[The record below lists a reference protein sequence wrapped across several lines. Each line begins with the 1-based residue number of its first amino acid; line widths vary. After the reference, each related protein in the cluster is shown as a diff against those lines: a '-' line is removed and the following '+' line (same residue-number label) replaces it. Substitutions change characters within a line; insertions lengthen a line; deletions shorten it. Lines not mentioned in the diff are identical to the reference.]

1 MLRVENAVEKG
12 IRSRLRGRMA
22 TTDRGKRVAGGDEWR
37 SRYEATPERQG
48 ELFSTISGVENE
60 PLYSP
65 ENVELDY
72 ERDLGWP
79 GAYPFTRGVYPSMYR
94 GRLWTMRQFAGFG
107 TAEETNKRF
116 RYLLD
121 HGQTGLST
129 AFDMPT
135 LMGYDSDH
143 PRSLG
148 EVGREGV
155 AIDSLADME
164 TLFEG
169 IPLAEVSTS
178 MTINAPA
185 AMLLA
190 FYACVGEQQGASP
203 AELRGTIQT
212 DILKEYIA
220 QKEWIFPPEPSMRL
234 VTDMVEFCAR
244 EMPKWHPISISG
256 YHIREAGSNAIQELA
271 FTLADGFAYVDA
283 AIERGLDVDDFAPRL
298 SFFFNAHVDF
308 FEEIAKYRAARRI
321 WARELRDRYG
331 AKNPRSW
338 LMRFHTQTA
347 GVSLTAQQPEVNIV
361 RTAIEALAAV
371 LGGTQ
376 SLHTNSFDEALAL
389 PTEDAVRIALRT
401 QQVIAHETG
410 VVNTIDPLGGSY
422 YLEELTNRLE
432 AEAYDY
438 FDRIEKLGG
447 VIPAIEENFQ
457 QREIAEAS
465 FRYQAEVEAKQRI
478 VVGVNRYELEDEG
491 EIEILRIDP
500 ALEEKQI
507 ARVKALRDRRDSAE
521 VERTLA
527 RLKQG
532 AERDENLMPLLVE
545 ASRAY
550 VTMGEMCDALR
561 ETWGTWRETPVF

>member
-1 MLRVENAVEKG
+1 
-12 IRSRLRGRMA
+12 MA
-22 TTDRGKRVAGGDEWR
+22 TTEDRRAGLKGQDAWR
-37 SRYEATPERQG
+37 EEVYEATPERQG
-48 ELFSTISGVENE
+48 ELFSTISGLENE

-65 ENVELDY
+65 DTVEVNHD
-72 ERDLGWP
+72 RDLGYP
-79 GAYPFTRGVYPSMYR
+79 GVYPYTRGVYPSMYR
-94 GRLWTMRQFAGFG
+94 GKLWTMRQFAGFG
-107 TAEETNKRF
+107 TAEETNERF

-129 AFDMPT
+129 AFDMPS

-155 AIDSLADME
+155 AIDSLGDME

-169 IPLAEVSTS
+169 IPLGEVSTS
-178 MTINAPA
+178 MTINSPA

-190 FYACVGEQQGASP
+190 FYVCVGEQQGVP
-203 AELRGTIQT
+203 RDQLRGTIQT

-234 VTDMVEFCAR
+234 VVDMIEFCSHDLPR
-244 EMPKWHPISISG
+244 WHPVSISG
-256 YHIREAGSNAIQELA
+256 YHIREAGSNAVQELA
-271 FTLADGFAYVDA
+271 FTLANGFAYVDA
-283 AIERGLDVDDFAPRL
+283 CVERGLDVDDFAPRL

-321 WARELRDRYG
+321 WAKELRERYG

-361 RTAIEALAAV
+361 RTALEALAAV

-389 PTEDAVRIALRT
+389 PTEDAVRLALRT

-410 VVNTIDPLGGSY
+410 VASTIDPLGGSY
-422 YLEELTNRLE
+422 YLEDLTNRLE
-432 AEAYDY
+432 AGAYDY
-438 FDRIEKLGG
+438 FDRIERLGG
-447 VIPAIEENFQ
+447 VIPAIKENFF
-457 QREIAEAS
+457 QREIADAS
-465 FRYQAEVEAKQRI
+465 FRYQSEVEARERI
-478 VVGVNRYELEDEG
+478 VVGVNRYELDE
-491 EIEILRIDP
+491 ERKIDILRIDP
-500 ALEEKQI
+500 ALERKQI
-507 ARVKALRDRRDSAE
+507 ERVQALRARRDSRP
-521 VERTLA
+521 VEATLA
-527 RLKQG
+527 RLKE
-532 AERDENLMPLLVE
+532 ASLRDDVNLMPLIID
-545 ASRAY
+545 ASKAY

-561 ETWGTWRETPVF
+561 ETWGVWRETPVF

>member
-1 MLRVENAVEKG
+1 V
-12 IRSRLRGRMA
+12 A
-22 TTDRGKRVAGGDEWR
+22 TTGDRPGIESETDEWR
-37 SRYEATPERQG
+37 RELYAAAPERQG
-48 ELFSTISGVENE
+48 ELFSTISGLEND
-60 PLYSP
+60 PLYTP
-65 ENVELDY
+65 DTVEIDY
-72 ERDLGWP
+72 EAELGYP
-79 GAYPFTRGVYPSMYR
+79 GVYPFTRGVYPSMYR

-107 TAEETNKRF
+107 TAEETNERF

-155 AIDSLADME
+155 AIDSLADVE
-164 TLFEG
+164 TLFQG

-234 VTDMVEFCAR
+234 VTDMVEFCAQ
-244 EMPKWHPISISG
+244 EMPNWHPISISG

-361 RTAIEALAAV
+361 RTALEAMAAV

-410 VVNTIDPLGGSY
+410 AVNTLDPLGGSY
-422 YLEELTNRLE
+422 YVEDQTNRLE

-447 VIPAIEENFQ
+447 VIPAIKENFF
-457 QREIAEAS
+457 QREIADAS
-465 FRYQAEVEAKQRI
+465 FRYQHEVEQKQRI
-478 VVGVNRYELEDEG
+478 IVGVNRYELADEP

-500 ALEEKQI
+500 TLEGKQI
-507 ARVKALRDRRDSAE
+507 ERVQALRGRRDSAA
-521 VERTLA
+521 VEAALA
-527 RLKQG
+527 RLKQ
-532 AERDENLMPLLVE
+532 AAARDRDNLMPPLVE
-545 ASRAY
+545 AAKAY
-550 VTMGEMCDALR
+550 VTLGEMCDALR
-561 ETWGTWRETPVF
+561 SVWGTWTETPVF